1 MAKQLLFD
9 DQARLKA
16 YNGIKQLA
24 QTVCVTLGPSGRNVL
39 LEKKFGSN
47 VATKDGVTVSKEIEL
62 PDPFENI
69 GAKLANEA
77 ADKANDVA
85 GDGTTTAVI
94 LTESIFSA
102 GLKALA
108 AGVDASALKRGID
121 AAVEAVLKALKEM
134 SVPVGRDEDYRRIA
148 LISSHYD
155 EPIADMVMKAIAKVG
170 KEGVVTLEESKG
182 LTTELEFVDGM
193 QFDKGY
199 ISPYFINKAE
209 NLTTELEDVSLLLT
223 DKKISSIQEFVPILE
238 RVAQAGVPLLVI
250 AEEVEGEAL
259 AALVINKLRGILRA
273 AAVKAPAFGD
283 RRKAI
288 LQDIAI
294 LTGGRVVSDDLGL
307 KLESLTLN
315 DLGRAGRVTIEKEK
329 TTIIG
334 GKGSKKDVQA
344 RVDELRTLISRT
356 TSDYDKE
363 KLEERLAKLSGGVA
377 VVKVGGA
384 TEAEMKERK
393 FRVEDAVNAAKA
405 AAQEGY
411 VAGGGV
417 ALLRCLPALEKLK
430 LDVDEQAGA
439 KAVARALEAPL
450 FHIARNAGHD
460 AAYVVHRVK
469 EARGNEGF
477 DAVTGE
483 FVDLVK
489 QGVID
494 PTKVAMCAFRNAASV
509 ASMLLTS
516 RTLIAE
522 LKEKKKAVE
531 GAVK

>member
-16 YNGIKQLA
+16 YEGMKALA
-24 QTVCVTLGPSGRNVL
+24 RTVCVTLGPSGRNVL

-62 PDPFENI
+62 ADPFENI

-85 GDGTTTAVI
+85 GDGTTTAII
-94 LTESIFSA
+94 LAESIFGA

-121 AAVEAVLKALKEM
+121 QAVEVVIDGIKKQA
-134 SVPVGRDEDYRRIA
+134 VPVEKDDEYRRVA

-155 EPIADMVMKAIAKVG
+155 EPVADMVMKAISKVG
-170 KEGVVTLEESKG
+170 KEGVVTLEEGKG
-182 LTTELEFVDGM
+182 FETTLEFVDGM

-199 ISPYFINKAE
+199 ISPYFVNKPE
-209 NLTTELEDVSLLLT
+209 NLSCELDDPYILLT

-238 RVAQAGVPLLVI
+238 KAAQSGRPLLVI

-259 AALVINKLRGILRA
+259 AALVINKLRGILRV

-288 LQDIAI
+288 LQDIAVM
-294 LTGGRVVSDDLGL
+294 TGGKVVSDDLGL
-307 KLESLTLN
+307 KLETLTLN
-315 DLGRAGRVTIEKEK
+315 DLGGATRVSIEKDK
-329 TTIIG
+329 TTIVG
-334 GKGSKKDVQA
+334 GKGGKKDVAA
-344 RVDELRTLISRT
+344 RVEEIRTLISRT

-377 VVKVGGA
+377 VINVGGA
-384 TEAEMKERK
+384 TETEMKERK
-393 FRVEDAVNAAKA
+393 YRVEDAVNAAKA
-405 AAQEGY
+405 AAKEGT
-411 VAGGGV
+411 VAGGGT
-417 ALLRCLPALEKLK
+417 ALLRCLPALKKLA
-430 LDVDEQAGA
+430 LDGDEQAG
-439 KAVARALEAPL
+439 VRAIASAIEAPL

-460 AAYVVHRVK
+460 AAYVVHKVK
-469 EARGNEGF
+469 SGKGNEGF

-483 FVDLVK
+483 FVDMVK
-489 QGVID
+489 RGVID
-494 PTKVAMCAFRNAASV
+494 PAKVTITAFRNAASV

-516 RTLIAE
+516 RTLIVE